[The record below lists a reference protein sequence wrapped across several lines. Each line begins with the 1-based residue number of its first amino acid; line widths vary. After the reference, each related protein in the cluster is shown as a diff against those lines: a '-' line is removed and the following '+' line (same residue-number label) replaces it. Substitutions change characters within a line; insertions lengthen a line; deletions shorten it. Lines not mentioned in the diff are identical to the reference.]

1 MTLTSFTESLSQ
13 PQILEL
19 TFDEL
24 ADLHGGR
31 GALLKRIAEGVATN
45 GIYDVF
51 RAFSDRWGWS
61 SGGSVPVPD
70 LCPLQYCAA

>member
-24 ADLHGGR
+24 AD
-31 GALLKRIAEGVATN
+31 
-45 GIYDVF
+45 VF
-51 RAFSDRWGWS
+51 KAFSGLWGGG

-70 LCPLQYCAA
+70 LCPLEYCAA